1 MKTLKSAALVVAVSS
16 LLACGQNPANEAEPG
31 NKPDAAP
38 PATEEIAKT
47 FSDAISSY
55 EYQDVH
61 SFARPDEARVVSAH
75 LDIAVGF
82 DTQVLTGKTTLM
94 IEREEGASE
103 VVLDTRRLEIES
115 VSIGADDEVEA
126 ATWDLRQEDPN
137 LGQALVIRLPDNGQN
152 KLQVTVVYQTSPQA
166 SGLQWLQPAQTA
178 GKQHPF
184 LFTQSQAI
192 HARSW
197 IPLQDTPGVRMTY
210 TATVRVPAQLRAVMS
225 AANDTSNALH
235 ADGVYQFEMPQAIPS
250 YLIALAVG
258 DLVFVPM
265 SERTG
270 IFAEPGIAQAAA
282 REFADTERMLQIS
295 EKLYGPYR
303 WGRYDLLILP
313 PSFPFGGMENPRLSF
328 ITPTVIAGDKS
339 LVSLIAHELAH
350 SWSGNLVTNATWR
363 DLWLNEG
370 FTSFLTTRIMEAVYG
385 KARADMEYYLD
396 LQGLK
401 EQMATLDTSDQMLAI
416 DSTGRDPDDVF
427 SNVPYTK
434 GQMFLSWLE
443 QQYGREEFD
452 VFLREYFDKFAFSSI
467 TTDEFLAY
475 LEAELMSRHP
485 GKVSRAQ
492 IDQWVFAGGLPSDD
506 MVPESDAFSSI
517 DTLSSAW
524 VDRMMGLDEIDTKGW
539 SVHEWLY
546 FLNNLPTTLSAENL
560 EALDGAFDLTGSTN
574 SEIAHSWFRHVI
586 RNNYASAYPQL
597 EAYLIRIGRRK
608 LIVPLYEE
616 LVKTPENRQFAE
628 RVYALARPGYH
639 PLAQGTVDAII
650 AQSGDE

>member
-1 MKTLKSAALVVAVSS
+1 MKTLKSAGLVMAVCS
-16 LLACGQNPANEAEPG
+16 LLACGQNPADEAATEI
-31 NKPDAAP
+31 KSDAAS
-38 PATEEIAKT
+38 PASDEIARADA
-47 FSDAISSY
+47 DAISSY
-55 EYQDVH
+55 EYKDVH

-75 LDIAVGF
+75 LDIAVDF
-82 DTQVLTGKTTLM
+82 DSQVLTGKAALM
-94 IEREEGASE
+94 IEREQGADE
-103 VVLDTRRLEIES
+103 VVLDTRRLDIES
-115 VSIGADDEVEA
+115 VSIGADDKLEA
-126 ATWDLRQEDPN
+126 ATWDLRPEDPN
-137 LGQALVIRLPDNGQN
+137 LGRALVIRLPDTGQN
-152 KLQVTVVYQTSPQA
+152 KLLVTVAYRTSPEA

-210 TATVRVPAQLRAVMS
+210 TATVRVPAALRAVMS

-235 ADGVYQFEMPQAIPS
+235 PDGIYQFEMPQAIPS
-250 YLIALAVG
+250 YLIALGVG

-270 IFAEPGIAQAAA
+270 VFAEPDIAQAAA

-396 LQGLK
+396 LQGLR
-401 EQMATLDTSDQMLAI
+401 EQMATLDINDQMLAI

-443 QQYGREEFD
+443 QQYGREAFD
-452 VFLREYFDKFAFSSI
+452 VFLREYFDKFAFTSI

-475 LEAELMSRHP
+475 LDAELMSRHP
-485 GKVSRAQ
+485 GKVTRAQ
-492 IDQWVFAGGLPSDD
+492 IDQWVFAGGLPSTD

-524 VDRMMGLDEIDTKGW
+524 VDRMMGLDEIDTRGW

-546 FLNNLPTTLSAENL
+546 FLNNLPTTLSTEDL
-560 EALDGAFDLTGSTN
+560 RALDAAFDLTRSTN

-586 RNNYASAYPQL
+586 RNNYAPAYSQL
-597 EAYLIRIGRRK
+597 EEYLIRIGRRK
-608 LIVPLYEE
+608 LIVPLYQE

-650 AQSGDE
+650 SKSEGE